1 MEKDG
6 EASCFPDLRQD
17 GLCIV
22 SVGRAS
28 QKNGECAA
36 DELLRQLMTLPRPV
50 CVGFARTAS
59 TAIVQ
64 AVPVESP
71 QKASITK
78 RDPAPRCARFSAL
91 GPPGERTT
99 EFVSGRTRAQH
110 SIDSTAV
117 NMCALRVSLQQIV
130 AMNRVFF
137 GSFLGAKN
145 NKR

>member
-36 DELLRQLMTLPRPV
+36 DELLQQLMTLPRPV

-59 TAIVQ
+59 ASIVQ

-71 QKASITK
+71 QKVSIRK
-78 RDPAPRCARFSAL
+78 RDAAPRCARFSLHSDHLPNVQLKLCRDVREYSAVLIAL
-91 GPPGERTT
+91 
-99 EFVSGRTRAQH
+99 Q
-110 SIDSTAV
+110 
-117 NMCALRVSLQQIV
+117 
-130 AMNRVFF
+130 
-137 GSFLGAKN
+137 
-145 NKR
+145 